1 MQEKW
6 GVGGYHFGP
15 SVGYRVEQGAI
26 LSPIVFNLH
35 VYELSKAFR
44 AYKTKCIVGNIMYAD
59 DLMVFSPSSLL
70 ILHTCS
76 AYGVENSIEIQRNRH
91 NARTLHNDL

>member
-1 MQEKW
+1 MCENSALLIWKTNFARKW

-15 SVGYRVEQGAI
+15 SVGYRVQQGPI

-44 AYKTKCIVGNIMYAD
+44 AYNTKCIVGNIMYAN
-59 DLMVFSPSSLL
+59 DLMVFSPSSL
-70 ILHTCS
+70 
-76 AYGVENSIEIQRNRH
+76 
-91 NARTLHNDL
+91 

>member
-1 MQEKW
+1 M
-6 GVGGYHFGP
+6 GGGGYHFGP
-15 SVGYRVEQGAI
+15 LVGYRVQQGPI

-44 AYKTKCIVGNIMYAD
+44 AYNTKCIVGNIMYAD
-59 DLMVFSPSSLL
+59 DLMVFSPSSLSFF
-70 ILHTCS
+70 TRS